1 MPVYYQAS
9 DYKKSYALQSGSF
22 VNHTGSTTSVNL
34 EVPRS
39 TFWIRDPIPLV
50 DSFNVLESKCSVL
63 EMKILRKIQNLD
75 IKTFI
80 YKCIFLQF
88 YHFWLS
94 YEIEYEPKQRSVS
107 KECIGNSSL
116 SPDETLHS
124 IGLNGWFSMVLEKV
138 EACMFI
144 ISNSMKT
151 HVT

>member
-1 MPVYYQAS
+1 
-9 DYKKSYALQSGSF
+9 
-22 VNHTGSTTSVNL
+22 
-34 EVPRS
+34 
-39 TFWIRDPIPLV
+39 
-50 DSFNVLESKCSVL
+50 
-63 EMKILRKIQNLD
+63 MKILRKIQNLD

-124 IGLNGWFSMVLEKV
+124 IGLNGWFCGKSRTRDMQYMVVTHHSNTLMRINPGVQGLDPLSYCDV
-138 EACMFI
+138 EPPI
-144 ISNSMKT
+144 LVI
-151 HVT
+151 V